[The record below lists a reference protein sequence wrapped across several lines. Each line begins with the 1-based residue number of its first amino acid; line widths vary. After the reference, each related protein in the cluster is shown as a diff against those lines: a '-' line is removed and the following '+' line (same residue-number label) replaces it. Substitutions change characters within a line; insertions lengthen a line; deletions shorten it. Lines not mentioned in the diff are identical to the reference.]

1 MKCDVWRVGR
11 SGKMKNK
18 NNFLFFLVRKTHAQL
33 LGSCGETW
41 ALAIHQPQVV
51 SVALTKMESSLRNSA
66 YHIYAHIFL
75 KTFRYGWTYRCPADL
90 AEPPCWMLRAP
101 CMLHGGKGTLP
112 SQRGR
117 HRRDP
122 FRWGCSGGM
131 RTGSCAERSTAAVPG
146 RNPASRGARSDRYRS
161 PYLWRRTPAW
171 SGNPWKP
178 RWNHRPRGWRASSPR
193 RQVRTARSFSGVYL
207 AVVVSDRVCSELRS
221 STVWKLLTQS
231 EACVSKLPWRSSQA
245 VHRGGAQPN

>member
-1 MKCDVWRVGR
+1 MCGKLDAVEKWKTKITFFFFSCVKLMRNYWVHVARHELLPYISLRWSVWLWQRWRAAYATVLITF
-11 SGKMKNK
+11 M
-18 NNFLFFLVRKTHAQL
+18 LIFFLK
-33 LGSCGETW
+33 
-41 ALAIHQPQVV
+41 I
-51 SVALTKMESSLRNSA
+51 
-66 YHIYAHIFL
+66 
-75 KTFRYGWTYRCPADL
+75 FRYGWTYRCPADL

-231 EACVSKLPWRSSQA
+231 EACVPKLPWRSSQA